1 MYSYI
6 IHNILSRNMSSP
18 NMSKDS
24 TPQDKSYVNF
34 LKEGING
41 NQWGYGIRRV
51 KLNADPNA
59 PEFVTRVPYTYTSSG
74 FKNQEGNWFVCL
86 RMNVD
91 QHSPQKM
98 QPMNQHSHI
107 HQLWGEM
114 MLEFAQEYADKH
126 KNNQIS
132 H

>member
-6 IHNILSRNMSSP
+6 NSEAMSIPP
-18 NMSKDS
+18 NTSCFS
-24 TPQDKSYVNF
+24 FLTERIVDK
-34 LKEGING
+34 E
-41 NQWGYGIRRV
+41 WGYGIRRV
-51 KLNADPNA
+51 KLTVNPNA
-59 PEFVTRVPYTYTSSG
+59 PEFVTKIPYTFISSG
-74 FKNQEGNWFVCL
+74 FRDQEGNWFACL

-91 QHSPQKM
+91 QHTPKKM
-98 QPMNQHSHI
+98 RPMNQHSPI

-114 MLEFAQEYADKH
+114 MLEFAQEYAEKH

>member
-6 IHNILSRNMSSP
+6 NSKAMSSP
-18 NMSKDS
+18 
-24 TPQDKSYVNF
+24 QDRSYFNF
-34 LKEGING
+34 LTEGITG
-41 NQWGYGIRRV
+41 KQWGYGIRRV
-51 KLNADPNA
+51 KLTADPNA
-59 PEFVTRVPYTYTSSG
+59 PEFVRKVPYTFTSSG
-74 FKNQEGNWFVCL
+74 FKDQEGNWFACL

-91 QHSPQKM
+91 QHSRKKM
-98 QPMNQHSHI
+98 RPMNQDSLI